1 VGEIG
6 GFCCEK
12 SKTGSTVWKTGLG
25 GNISALFIGASD
37 IRFRGRSTC
46 PSLDLDLD
54 LDLFLGRDG
63 IVKLLAESLGETKR
77 GGWSTFIVGWDYMIA
92 SGRTGTTSNAH

>member
-1 VGEIG
+1 MGEIG
-6 GFCCEK
+6 SFCEK
-12 SKTGSTVWKTGLG
+12 SMTGSTVWETGLG
-25 GNISALFIGASD
+25 GKTSGLFIGASD

-77 GGWSTFIVGWDYMIA
+77 GGWLTFIVD
-92 SGRTGTTSNAH
+92 